1 MKLAHKLILGMLM
14 PALVIGIVGMYVLNI
29 GQESMRAVIN
39 DTSAAYVSAIMDEI
53 DRAMH
58 ARIIGWKAYASGQDI
73 QEYLIDANRAIED
86 LGDTDGIA
94 ESIIDRRDAD
104 WRTASAAGKTT
115 ALMRKL
121 LQHRMSRTLRG
132 LRDRLNQGFGQSIYP
147 AVFITDRYGVYVALT
162 DLTPGYRQNNESW
175 WQQAMENGIY
185 IGDVELEEATG
196 IHTTNVAFRIDN
208 EAGNPLGV
216 MMVVVSLVEVQS
228 IIEQRGMDDGLVKR
242 FNFVLFA
249 DDRRIIHSN
258 MHDPADHRDGSA
270 FFTDVEIPPGA
281 TVLTTEREQQQSGE
295 SLLSAYAISQPYG
308 ELPGLGWI
316 LLHEY
321 HSEDIYKPIY
331 RLQRKFILIALA
343 TTLLAVIIGT
353 AIAYS
358 ISRRVKRLVR
368 ATKQFGDGRYV
379 HSVDERGTDELAV
392 LGRSFNEAGRLVLK
406 EFSKRKHTEA
416 ELRKSRDMAEQANRA
431 KSAFLANMSH
441 ELRTP
446 MNAIIGYSEM
456 LQEDAVECG
465 QQEFIPDLEKI
476 NAAGKHLL
484 SLIND
489 ILDLSK
495 IEAGRMDLYLER
507 FDLSSTL
514 ADIVSTVSPLVEKNN
529 NTLELDALQDLGTI
543 RADLTKLRQAL
554 FNLLSNAAKFTHNGM
569 IALIA
574 RREHESAGDWIVLSV
589 KDSGIGIAPGQ
600 VNKLF
605 EDFTQADDST
615 TRNYGGTGLGLSI
628 SRRFCQMMGGDITVE
643 SHPGEGSTFT
653 IRLPAEVSALEAARA
668 TGKQDPQQGTA
679 EVTSAALQASPDTQT
694 ILVIDDDESTCDML
708 RRTIEKAGYAV
719 VVATGA
725 EEGLQQAR
733 ACKPDAITL
742 DVMMPGMDGWS
753 LLSTLKADPGLM
765 HIPVI
770 MLTMIDDK
778 GMGYSLGAAEYLTKP
793 VDRSRLLPLLEKYVH
808 YETTGPVLVV
818 DDNAEDRTILCRMLE
833 GEGLS
838 VVEAGN
844 GKDALDAMART
855 LPAVI
860 MLDLMMP
867 VMDGFQFLHS
877 IRKVEAWQRVPVVV
891 LTAMELDERELADL
905 SMHVETVIRKAET
918 SPESIL
924 EHIRHAIGA
933 TGQL

>member
-14 PALVIGIVGMYVLNI
+14 PALVIGLVGMYVLNI
-29 GQESMRAVIN
+29 GQASMRAVIN

-58 ARIIGWKAYASGQDI
+58 ARIIGWRAYASGQDI
-73 QEYLIDANRAIED
+73 QEYLVDANRAIED
-86 LGDTDGIA
+86 LGDS
-94 ESIIDRRDAD
+94 ESIIDSRDAD
-104 WRTASAAGKTT
+104 WRAATAAGKTT
-115 ALMRKL
+115 SQMKRL

-147 AVFITDRYGVYVALT
+147 EIFITDGYGANVAQT
-162 DLTPGYRQNNESW
+162 DRTPGYRQSNEVW
-175 WQQAMENGIY
+175 WQQAMENGLY
-185 IGDVELEEATG
+185 VGDIAFDERADMYATD
-196 IHTTNVAFRIDN
+196 VAFRIDN
-208 EAGNPLGV
+208 EAGHPLGV
-216 MMVVVSLVEVQS
+216 MKVVISLAEVQS
-228 IIEQRGMDDGLVKR
+228 IIDQQSMDERLVNR
-242 FNFVLFA
+242 FNFMLFTG
-249 DDRRIIHSN
+249 DHRIIHTN
-258 MHDPADHRDGSA
+258 MHDLPAADDGA
-270 FFTDVEIPPGA
+270 AYFTGLEIPSSA
-281 TVLTTEREQQQSGE
+281 SVVTAERKEQGTGKG
-295 SLLSAYAISQPYG
+295 LLSAYAFSQPHG
-308 ELPGLGWI
+308 GLPGLGWI

-321 HSEDIYKPIY
+321 HTDDIYQPIY

-343 TTLLAVIIGT
+343 TALLAVIIGT
-353 AIAYS
+353 GTAYS
-358 ISRRVKRLVR
+358 VSRRVRRLVR
-368 ATKQFGDGRYV
+368 ATKQFGEGRYIHPV
-379 HSVDERGTDELAV
+379 NEKGTDELAI
-392 LGRSFNEAGRLVLK
+392 LGQSFNEAGKLVLK
-406 EFSKRKHTEA
+406 ELSKRKHTEA
-416 ELRKSRDMAEQANRA
+416 ELRKAKEMAEQANRA

-456 LQEDAVECG
+456 LQEDAVDSG
-465 QQEFIPDLEKI
+465 QQAFIPDLEKI

-507 FDLSSTL
+507 FDLSATL
-514 ADIVSTVSPLVEKNN
+514 ADIVSTVSPLIEKNT
-529 NTLELDALQDLGTI
+529 NTLELDAMEELGTM

-554 FNLLSNAAKFTHNGM
+554 FNLLSNAAKFTNNGV
-569 IALIA
+569 ISLIA
-574 RREHESAGDWIVLSV
+574 RLEHRSDGDWVVLSV
-589 KDSGIGIAPGQ
+589 RDSGIGIAADQ
-600 VNKLF
+600 INRLF
-605 EDFTQADDST
+605 EDFTQADNST

-628 SRRFCQMMGGDITVE
+628 TRRFCQMMGGDITAA

-653 IRLPAEVSALEAARA
+653 INLPAEVNALEAARA
-668 TGKQDPQQGTA
+668 VSKQHPEHGSAEETTA
-679 EVTSAALQASPDTQT
+679 TNPAAPDAQT
-694 ILVIDDDESTCDML
+694 ILVIDDDDSTCDML

-719 VVATGA
+719 VVATRA
-725 EEGLQQAR
+725 EEGLKQAR

-753 LLSTLKADPGLM
+753 LLSTLKADPELM

-793 VDRSRLLPLLEKYVH
+793 VDRSRLLPLLEKYTH
-808 YETTGPVLVV
+808 PESSAPVLVV
-818 DDNAEDRTILCRMLE
+818 DDNPEDRSILCRMLE
-833 GEGLS
+833 GDGWT
-838 VVEAGN
+838 VAEAED
-844 GKDALDAMART
+844 GKDALDAMRRAS
-855 LPAVI
+855 PAVI

-867 VMDGFQFLHS
+867 VMDGFQFLHT
-877 IRKVEAWQRVPVVV
+877 IRKHEAWQRVPVIV

-905 SMHVETVIRKAET
+905 NMHVETVIRKTET

-933 TGQL
+933 AA

>member
-14 PALVIGIVGMYVLNI
+14 PALVIGLVGMYVLNI
-29 GQESMRAVIN
+29 GQASMRAVIN
-39 DTSAAYVSAIMDEI
+39 DTSAAYVGAVMDEI

-58 ARIIGWKAYASGQDI
+58 SRIIGWRAYANGQDI
-73 QEYLIDANRAIED
+73 QEYLVDANRAMED
-86 LGDTDGIA
+86 LGEP
-94 ESIIDRRDAD
+94 ESIIDTRDTG
-104 WRTASAAGKTT
+104 WRAAAAAGKTT
-115 ALMRKL
+115 SLMKRL

-147 AVFITDRYGVYVALT
+147 EIIITDRYGANVAQT
-162 DLTPGYRQNNESW
+162 DPTRSYRQSNENW
-175 WQQAMENGIY
+175 WPQAMENGIY
-185 IGDVELEEATG
+185 VGNVRFEESTNSYAT
-196 IHTTNVAFRIDN
+196 VAAFRIDD
-208 EAGNPLGV
+208 EAGAALGV
-216 MMVVVSLVEVQS
+216 MKVIISLAEVQA
-228 IIEQRGMDDGLVKR
+228 IIDQRSLDERLVSR
-242 FNFVLFA
+242 FNFMLFT
-249 DDRRIIHSN
+249 DDRNIIHTN
-258 MHDPADHRDGSA
+258 MPDSSAHGDGSA
-270 FFTDVEIPPGA
+270 YFAGVEIPPA
-281 TVLTTEREQQQSGE
+281 ASVVTAERENRQSGQ
-295 SLLSAYAISQPYG
+295 SLLSAYALSQPDG
-308 ELPGLGWI
+308 DLPALGWI

-321 HSEDIYKPIY
+321 HTEDIYQPIY
-331 RLQRKFILIALA
+331 RLQRKFLLIALVTA
-343 TTLLAVIIGT
+343 LLAVIIGT
-353 AIAYS
+353 GTAYS
-358 ISRRVKRLVR
+358 VSRRVRRLVS
-368 ATKQFGDGRYV
+368 ATKQFGEGRYV
-379 HSVDERGTDELAV
+379 HPVDERGTDELAV
-392 LGRSFNEAGRLVLK
+392 LGRSFNEAGKLVLK

-416 ELRKSRDMAEQANRA
+416 ELRKSKEMAEQANRA

-456 LQEDAVECG
+456 LQEDAVETG
-465 QQEFIPDLEKI
+465 QQAFVPDLEKI

-507 FDLSSTL
+507 FDLSATL
-514 ADIVSTVSPLVEKNN
+514 ADIVSTVTPLMEKNT
-529 NTLELDALQDLGTI
+529 NTLELDVMEDLGTM

-554 FNLLSNAAKFTHNGM
+554 FNLLSNAAKFTNNGV
-569 IALIA
+569 ISLIA
-574 RREHESAGDWIVLSV
+574 RRERKTGGDWIVLSV
-589 KDSGIGIAPGQ
+589 KDSGIGIAADQ
-600 VNKLF
+600 ISRLF

-628 SRRFCQMMGGDITVE
+628 TRRFCQMMGGDITAE

-653 IRLPAEVSALEAARA
+653 ISLPAEVNALEVARTASKQRPEQGSAEETAAA
-668 TGKQDPQQGTA
+668 GK
-679 EVTSAALQASPDTQT
+679 ASPDTQT

-708 RRTIEKAGYAV
+708 RRTLEKAGYAV
-719 VVATGA
+719 VIATSA
-725 EEGLQQAR
+725 EAGLQQAR

-753 LLSTLKADPGLM
+753 LLSKLKADPELM

-793 VDRSRLLPLLEKYVH
+793 VDRSRLLPLLEKYTH
-808 YETTGPVLVV
+808 HENTGTVLVV
-818 DDNAEDRTILCRMLE
+818 DDNPEDRSLLCRMLE
-833 GEGLS
+833 GEGWT
-838 VVEAGN
+838 VVEAEN
-844 GKDALDAMART
+844 GKDALDVMTRA

-867 VMDGFQFLHS
+867 VMNGFEFLHT
-877 IRKVEAWQRVPVVV
+877 IRKREAWQRVPVVV

-905 SMHVETVIRKAET
+905 NMHAETVIKKAET

-924 EHIRHAIGA
+924 EHIRHAIGVTA
-933 TGQL
+933 